1 MISNKISLLVGG
13 EAGAGISRS
22 GLLFAKSCL
31 RGGLCVFGAN
41 DYQSLIRGG
50 HNFYTIRACEEEIY
64 SQADKTDLL
73 IALNKETVDLHK
85 DELVSGAGII
95 YDKEE
100 FSINPEDL
108 GSHDVK
114 LYHVPLRKIV
124 KELTGPQ
131 IMENTVALGAA
142 TALLD
147 YDLKILDEV
156 LQDTFKEKV
165 AQQNMEAAKRG
176 YDYVKDNYGN
186 SFGYKLEKTKQAG
199 KKRIF
204 LTGNEAIGLGALNA
218 GCKFYAAYPMTP
230 ATTILHFLAP
240 LDREYKMVVIQ
251 TESEIAAINMVAGA
265 SYAGVRSMTA
275 TSGGG
280 FSLMA
285 EAIGMVGMTE
295 TSPVIVLV
303 QRPGPSTGL
312 PTYSSQTDLR
322 FAIHASQGEFPRV
335 VLAPGD
341 VKECFYNTVEAF
353 NLAEKFQM
361 PVIIISDK
369 YLSESNG
376 TTEQFVQNRMG
387 IDRGELITGEE
398 YTQKVEY
405 MRHKITESGVSVRA
419 IPGIKGVVVRTNAD
433 EHNELGY
440 TTEDPI
446 LTTKMTDKR
455 FRKLD
460 GLTKEFE
467 NYETVKFYGSKD
479 AETTIVSWGST
490 KGPIREAMK
499 ILNKN
504 GKVVNFLQIVYL
516 CPFPVNRVKEYLKSA
531 KKMIVIENNK
541 TSQLS
546 GLIQEHLL
554 MGVDQ
559 KILKYDGRPFDP
571 KALAQQIME
580 VL

>member
-1 MISNKISLLVGG
+1 
-13 EAGAGISRS
+13 
-22 GLLFAKSCL
+22 
-31 RGGLCVFGAN
+31 
-41 DYQSLIRGG
+41 
-50 HNFYTIRACEEEIY
+50 
-64 SQADKTDLL
+64 
-73 IALNKETVDLHK
+73 
-85 DELVSGAGII
+85 
-95 YDKEE
+95 
-100 FSINPEDL
+100 
-108 GSHDVK
+108 
-114 LYHVPLRKIV
+114 
-124 KELTGPQ
+124 
-131 IMENTVALGAA
+131 
-142 TALLD
+142 
-147 YDLKILDEV
+147 
-156 LQDTFKEKV
+156 
-165 AQQNMEAAKRG
+165 
-176 YDYVKDNYGN
+176 
-186 SFGYKLEKTKQAG
+186 
-199 KKRIF
+199 
-204 LTGNEAIGLGALNA
+204 
-218 GCKFYAAYPMTP
+218 
-230 ATTILHFLAP
+230 
-240 LDREYKMVVIQ
+240 
-251 TESEIAAINMVAGA
+251 
-265 SYAGVRSMTA
+265 
-275 TSGGG
+275 
-280 FSLMA
+280 MA

-571 KALAQQIME
+571 EALAQQIME

>member
-108 GSHDVK
+108 DSQDVK

-176 YDYVKDNYGN
+176 YDYVKENYGN

-571 KALAQQIME
+571 EALAQQIME

>member
-64 SQADKTDLL
+64 SQVDKTDLL

-108 GSHDVK
+108 DSQDVK

-398 YTQKVEY
+398 YTQKEEY

-571 KALAQQIME
+571 EALAQQILE